1 MLILEFQSHLVLVRT
16 IVVLLSTLIEHRV
29 SLGDLESR
37 VLMRVENG
45 RVASEQV
52 LINVIGFS
60 Q

>member
-16 IVVLLSTLIEHRV
+16 IVVLLLTLIEHRV

-45 RVASEQV
+45 RASEQV

>member
-45 RVASEQV
+45 RASEQV